1 MTTNK
6 RWSEL
11 VQNTV
16 KKVMPDGY
24 HFNYIQCSQTTE
36 SIYFSILNENRLYY
50 FRVSSHHRKKR
61 EDNVTTFLS
70 GKYNGFKE
78 LSEAIGE
85 YLKSNRFVRISDKH
99 ILILLLYLNNSFKLF
114 WRDDTFYY
122 IENGMDIYSGINGI
136 LKHYIKALLRY
147 GVLYQENLSNQIKI
161 SNSGKSLLA
170 KYKKLLSPIYKGI
183 DMEAVN
189 SETLFNL
196 VVDEKF
202 ANEFFKSEKIERL
215 NNLFPE
221 NAIKAYV
228 DNNKSRLYNWFIPKR
243 LRGKIKIGDQV
254 KVINLNHTKIVTV
267 TELYIAEKEEITK
280 MKPVIKILD
289 NKE

>member
-1 MTTNK
+1 MKTKGFNVKENAIGGNKIFKKDIYVWFNGKKYMTTNK

-99 ILILLLYLNNSFKLF
+99 ILILLLYLILIVKL
-114 WRDDTFYY
+114 
-122 IENGMDIYSGINGI
+122 S
-136 LKHYIKALLRY
+136 
-147 GVLYQENLSNQIKI
+147 
-161 SNSGKSLLA
+161 
-170 KYKKLLSPIYKGI
+170 
-183 DMEAVN
+183 
-189 SETLFNL
+189 
-196 VVDEKF
+196 
-202 ANEFFKSEKIERL
+202 
-215 NNLFPE
+215 
-221 NAIKAYV
+221 
-228 DNNKSRLYNWFIPKR
+228 
-243 LRGKIKIGDQV
+243 
-254 KVINLNHTKIVTV
+254 
-267 TELYIAEKEEITK
+267 
-280 MKPVIKILD
+280 
-289 NKE
+289 